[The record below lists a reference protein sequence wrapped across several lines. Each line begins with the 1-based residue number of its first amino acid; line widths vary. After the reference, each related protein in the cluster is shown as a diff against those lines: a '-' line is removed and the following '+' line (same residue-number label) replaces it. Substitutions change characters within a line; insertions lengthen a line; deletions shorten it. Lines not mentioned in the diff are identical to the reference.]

1 MAYILSIGKSEPPY
15 DISQTQVKSLVES
28 LFPLSERDKQRLL
41 PVFDHAMIEKRQ
53 FVVNQEWFKHPH
65 GLGER
70 NGIYIKEAYRHSLHA
85 IDDCLGSELFLTEP
99 VSFNDIDMII
109 FVSTTG
115 LATPSIE
122 ARVMNARSF
131 REDVKRVP
139 LFGLGCAGG
148 VSGLARAYDWVKA
161 YPSKNVLVVNVELCS
176 LTFQKTDSKKSNFV
190 GTALFGDGISAV
202 LVAGS
207 KSDLLGKKKQ
217 TVPVIDGANSKTKK
231 DSIDIM
237 GWEIKDTG
245 FEVVFNRSIPHL
257 VKDFWKDH
265 VQSFLRDRG
274 LNADELPFFV
284 AHPGGKKVL
293 EAYQEVLQLDE
304 DAFSESYHVLAKHG
318 NMSSV
323 TVCYVLYEYMK
334 SFPEV
339 GTRSLM
345 AALGPGFSSELIS
358 LEWY

>member
-15 DISQTQVKSLVES
+15 EISQTQVKGLVES
-28 LFPLSERDKQRLL
+28 LFPLTERDKKRLL
-41 PVFDHAMIEKRQ
+41 PVFDNSMIEKRQ
-53 FVVNQEWFKHPH
+53 FVVDQEWFKQPH
-65 GLGER
+65 GMRER
-70 NGIYIKEAYRHSLHA
+70 NEIYIQEAYRHSLRA
-85 IDDCLGSELFLTEP
+85 IDECLENELFLTGTVCFKE
-99 VSFNDIDMII
+99 IDMII

-115 LATPSIE
+115 LATPSME

-161 YPSKNVLVVNVELCS
+161 YPDKNVLVINVELCS

-190 GTALFGDGISAV
+190 GTALFGDGVSAV

-207 KSDLLGKKKQ
+207 QSELLGKKKQ
-217 TVPVIDGANSKTKK
+217 TTPVMGGTSSKTKK

-237 GWEIKDTG
+237 GWEIKDNG
-245 FEVVFNRSIPHL
+245 FEVIFNKSIPHL
-257 VKDFWKDH
+257 VKDFWKTH
-265 VQSFLRDRG
+265 VQGFLVEWG
-274 LNADELPFFV
+274 MHQEELPFFV

-293 EAYQEVLQLDE
+293 EAYEEVLQLDQE
-304 DAFSESYHVLAKHG
+304 AFRESYHVLAKHG

-334 SFPEV
+334 SFPDA
-339 GTRSLM
+339 GTKSLM

>member
-15 DISQTQVKSLVES
+15 EIAQTQVKGLVES

-41 PVFDHAMIEKRQ
+41 PVFDNSMIEKRQ
-53 FVVNQEWFKHPH
+53 FIVDEEWFKQPH
-65 GLGER
+65 GMRER
-70 NGIYIKEAYRHSLHA
+70 NEIYIQEAYRHSLHA
-85 IDDCLGSELFLTEP
+85 IDECLGNELFLTEA
-99 VSFNDIDMII
+99 VSFEEIDMIC

-115 LATPSIE
+115 LATPSME

-139 LFGLGCAGG
+139 IFGLGCAGG

-161 YPSKNVLVVNVELCS
+161 YPEKNVLVINVELCS

-207 KSDLLGKKKQ
+207 KSKLLEKKKR
-217 TVPVIDGANSKTKK
+217 TVPVMDGTSSKTKK

-237 GWEIKDTG
+237 GWEITDTG
-245 FEVVFNRSIPHL
+245 FEVIFNKSIPHL
-257 VKDFWKDH
+257 VKDFWKTH
-265 VQSFLRDRG
+265 VQNFLSERG
-274 LNADELPFFV
+274 MQQEELPFFV

-293 EAYQEVLQLDE
+293 EAYQEVLQLDQE
-304 DAFSESYHVLAKHG
+304 AFRESYHVLSRHG

-334 SFPEV
+334 SFPEA
-339 GTRSLM
+339 GTKSLM